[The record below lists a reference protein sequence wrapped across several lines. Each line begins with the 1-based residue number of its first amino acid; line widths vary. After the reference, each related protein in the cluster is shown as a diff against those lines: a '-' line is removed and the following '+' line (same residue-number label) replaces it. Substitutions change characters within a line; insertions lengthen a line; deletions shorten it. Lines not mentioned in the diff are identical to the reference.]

1 MSTFKHVEEWYQDNQ
16 DLVVKYVDD
25 PELILTSENGN
36 KKGVYLASVKM
47 IVEEEILI
55 PMYVGEAG
63 GDEEHDRSIS
73 DRLKE
78 HLRHW
83 LGDYTEHYTGVKKS
97 ELESGKMK
105 FHFSIVAESSDI
117 EKRKKMEEDT
127 IRRLKP
133 YLQYGA
139 YPKYH
144 SDYKGL
150 DLCIIPMNGTRR
162 KALLDQLKE
171 KGITLNET
179 IIDQVLDVSFQ
190 PDWKKAIKLTK
201 MGMKKAESIDHVK
214 QNMNRLR
221 TELRPGTD
229 EYRKIKR
236 IVDKNLGYAREST
249 GCTYPCLIRI
259 LAYAL
264 T

>member
-1 MSTFKHVEEWYQDNQ
+1 
-16 DLVVKYVDD
+16 
-25 PELILTSENGN
+25 
-36 KKGVYLASVKM
+36 
-47 IVEEEILI
+47 
-55 PMYVGEAG
+55 
-63 GDEEHDRSIS
+63 
-73 DRLKE
+73 
-78 HLRHW
+78 
-83 LGDYTEHYTGVKKS
+83 
-97 ELESGKMK
+97 
-105 FHFSIVAESSDI
+105 
-117 EKRKKMEEDT
+117 MEEDT

-190 PDWKKAIKLTK
+190 PDWDKAVKLAK
-201 MGMKKAESIDHVK
+201 RGLVKAESIYPVN

-221 TELRPGTD
+221 TELRTGTD
-229 EYRKIKR
+229 EYRKVKR
-236 IVDKNLGYAREST
+236 MVDKNLGYAREST

>member
-1 MSTFKHVEEWYQDNQ
+1 MEEHNMSTFKHVEEWYQDNQ

-117 EKRKKMEEDT
+117 EKRKKMEEERMQAIEDA
-127 IRRLKP
+127 LEASK
-133 YLQYGA
+133 YG
-139 YPKYH
+139 K
-144 SDYKGL
+144 
-150 DLCIIPMNGTRR
+150 DL
-162 KALLDQLKE
+162 
-171 KGITLNET
+171 
-179 IIDQVLDVSFQ
+179 
-190 PDWKKAIKLTK
+190 
-201 MGMKKAESIDHVK
+201 
-214 QNMNRLR
+214 
-221 TELRPGTD
+221 
-229 EYRKIKR
+229 
-236 IVDKNLGYAREST
+236 
-249 GCTYPCLIRI
+249 RI
-259 LAYAL
+259 LYKEYPQMEEMIL
-264 T
+264 HLKDICLEIVSYQLMTLG